1 MEAPFLTQWLS
12 GPIAKA
18 ICWTL
23 IHSLWLGVIVALLA
37 GLIVVGTQKSS
48 SRLRYQLLCGSLLLF
63 VLLSGFVLYRELT
76 IYRAVPAVISST
88 SASTAPFNSVIAPP
102 NDIIVENTNL
112 VNGLIDF
119 INRESVWILA
129 VWLLFFVLKSLNVIG
144 GLFYIHRIRTHK
156 VYAPTEEWQHKVLAF
171 SQRLGIRQSITL
183 LQSQLVKVPVT
194 VGLMKPVILLPMGL
208 LMQLPPEQIET
219 ILWHELAHVW
229 RRDYFMNLLQSLVE
243 TVFFFN
249 PALLWISA
257 LIREERETCCDDIVL
272 TQTTSKSNYLEALLA
287 FQDYNSPPADFA
299 MPLGFRS
306 RQLVDRL
313 RRIVTKENKR
323 LNVVEKIALVAG
335 LLLVMTSFLIP
346 EVKPERRP
354 ATMALTKNRLAMT
367 TDKPEAT
374 PIHEQVRL
382 RVAPSYRPTRS
393 RPIDTPV
400 IARVKAELPK
410 DTAKKFTS
418 ILFVNNNQDMMNREM
433 DVRDENGNR
442 YHLKIVDNKLKS
454 LIINGVVVPD
464 SNLNQYQNLLRQIDA
479 VLAEKRQQKQETIAG
494 ANLKSETER
503 QQQLQ
508 RLKESQLNKA
518 SHQQQYSKTGNQ
530 EKKWS
535 DPVSKQKQL
544 PAVTDK
550 IGKEPGDKKRYIAQ
564 ADSTAKRQSW
574 PTKRLPSP
582 PDISRDQ
589 ERVRGIIA
597 TLVDEKVV
605 TDPASV
611 DWFGLSEDEL
621 IVNGKKQPDELHQR
635 LKAHYDIKPRYGLYY
650 GPVQMTGAGIF
661 LDKGD
666 L

>member
-1 MEAPFLTQWLS
+1 MEAPFLTHWLS

-37 GLIVVGTQKSS
+37 GLIIIGTQKSS

-63 VLLSGFVLYRELT
+63 VLLSGFALYRELT
-76 IYRAVPAVISST
+76 MYREVLPVISST
-88 SASTAPFNSVIAPP
+88 SASTAPFNSVSTPP
-102 NDIIVENTNL
+102 NDIIVGNTNL
-112 VNGLIDF
+112 VNGLIAF
-119 INRESVWILA
+119 INRESGWILA
-129 VWLLFFVLKSLNVIG
+129 VWFLFFVLKSLNVIG
-144 GLFYIHRIRTHK
+144 GLFYIHRIRTHQ
-156 VYAPTEEWQHKVLAF
+156 VYAPAEEWQHKVLAF

-219 ILWHELAHVW
+219 IVWHELAHVW

-272 TQTTSKSNYLEALLA
+272 AQTTSKSNYLEALLA
-287 FQDYNSPPADFA
+287 FQGYNRPPADFA

-306 RQLVDRL
+306 QQLVDRL
-313 RRIVTKENKR
+313 KRIITQENKR

-346 EVKPERRP
+346 ESKPERRP
-354 ATMALTKNRLAMT
+354 ATIAIKKHRLAT
-367 TDKPEAT
+367 ANDKPEAN
-374 PIHEQVRL
+374 PIHEQVGL
-382 RVAPSYRPTRS
+382 RATPLQQPTRS
-393 RPIDTPV
+393 RPV
-400 IARVKAELPK
+400 ARPAIEKVKTELPK
-410 DTAKKFTS
+410 DTTIEFTS

-433 DVRDENGNR
+433 DVRDVSGNR
-442 YHLKIVDNKLKS
+442 YQLKIVDNKLKS
-454 LIINGVVVPD
+454 LVINGGVVPD
-464 SNLNQYQNLLRQIDA
+464 SDLNQYQNLFRQIDA
-479 VLAEKRQQKQETIAG
+479 VLAEKRQQKQEAIAG
-494 ANLKSETER
+494 ANLKRETER

-508 RLKESQLNKA
+508 RMKESQVNKA
-518 SHQQQYSKTGNQ
+518 NHQQLFNKTGNP
-530 EKKWS
+530 EKKWA
-535 DPVSKQKQL
+535 DPVSKQKRL
-544 PAVTDK
+544 PAETDK
-550 IGKEPGDKKRYIAQ
+550 IGKVPGDKKRYIAQ
-564 ADSTAKRQSW
+564 ADSAAKRQSW
-574 PTKRLPSP
+574 PAKKRPSP

-650 GPVQMTGAGIF
+650 GPVQMTGSGIF

>member
-37 GLIVVGTQKSS
+37 GLIIIGTQKSS

-76 IYRAVPAVISST
+76 NYRSMQPVISST
-88 SASTAPFNSVIAPP
+88 SASTALINSVTTSP

-112 VNGLIDF
+112 VNGLIAF

-129 VWLLFFVLKSLNVIG
+129 VWFLFFVLKSLNVIG

-156 VYAPTEEWQHKVLAF
+156 VYGPAEEWQNKVLAF

-194 VGLMKPVILLPMGL
+194 VGLLKPVIVLPMGL
-208 LMQLPPEQIET
+208 LVQLPPEQIET

-257 LIREERETCCDDIVL
+257 LIREEREICCDDIVL
-272 TQTTSKSNYLEALLA
+272 SQTTSKSNYLEALLA
-287 FQDYNSPPADFA
+287 FQGYDNPSAEFA

-306 RQLVDRL
+306 QLLVDRL
-313 RRIVTKENKR
+313 RRIVTQENKR

-346 EVKPERRP
+346 ELKPERRP
-354 ATMALTKNRLAMT
+354 TTIAIKKNRLAVAN
-367 TDKPEAT
+367 DRPEVN
-374 PIHEQVRL
+374 PIHEQVGL
-382 RVAPSYRPTRS
+382 REALSHQLSRS
-393 RPIDTPV
+393 RPVARPA
-400 IARVKAELPK
+400 IARVSTELPK
-410 DTAKKFTS
+410 DTTIQFTS
-418 ILFVNNNQDMMNREM
+418 ILFVNNNRDMMNREM
-433 DVRDENGNR
+433 DVRDETGNR
-442 YHLKIVDNKLKS
+442 YHLKIADNKLKS
-454 LIINGVVVPD
+454 LAINGVVVPE

-479 VLAEKRQQKQETIAG
+479 VLAEKRQQKQEAIAG
-494 ANLKSETER
+494 VNLKRETER

-518 SHQQQYSKTGNQ
+518 NHQQAFNKTGNP
-530 EKKWS
+530 EKKWA
-535 DPVSKQKQL
+535 DPVSKQKRL
-544 PAVTDK
+544 PAETDK

-564 ADSTAKRQSW
+564 ADSVAKQQSW
-574 PTKRLPSP
+574 PKKRRPSP

-597 TLVDEKVV
+597 TLVEEKVV

-611 DWFGLSEDEL
+611 DWFGLSEEEL

-650 GPVQMTGAGIF
+650 GPVQMTGTGIF